1 MVTGIQGCMQ
11 RLYHKWRVTQFQLI
25 RKNIGSIYGLMNTNN
40 QSQKSRRQFIRTSA
54 LIAVGTTVA
63 PYLFAEGDVKNGA
76 PLMKRTFGKIGF
88 QVTTLGL
95 GGQSSIQWT
104 PENTDPV
111 AIIEKAY
118 QLGVNYYDTSNV
130 YGPSQV
136 NYGKAFRKLGLVPE
150 TPNYLASKRKEIFLT
165 SKTMLRF
172 GKGGDGKPSVLGN
185 SNGPKGT
192 KALDDVRRSLTQIF
206 GDGQGSY
213 PKDAYLDMVLIH
225 NLNRMEEVDALYEGY
240 SNTDPNAQS
249 IGALAALRDV
259 RDGSNKTGLNPK
271 NEKLI
276 RHIGFSGHNDT
287 SVMMEMIQ
295 RDSED
300 LLDAMLV
307 AINAND
313 KLYLNMQ
320 YNVIPLAAAK
330 NMGII
335 AMKVFAD
342 GAMYSKKAEWSN
354 KVSHVVLEVGSNE
367 MPAKDLIRYSLTTPG
382 IHTAIIGIGKISED
396 PAQCQL
402 SYNLMHAQVKTQALT
417 EADRKNIEF
426 VASRVKEGK
435 TNYFQKSFQEL
446 TPPRDVKVSV
456 NGKSAI
462 ITWHTAYAGDAA
474 IEKYEIW
481 QGSAKLGEI
490 PFKPQ
495 ITKTPYLFEIKKQMD
510 TTTSFIVK
518 VVDRKRRV
526 AEAKV

>member
-1 MVTGIQGCMQ
+1 MDA
-11 RLYHKWRVTQFQLI
+11 K
-25 RKNIGSIYGLMNTNN
+25 N
-40 QSQKSRRQFIRTSA
+40 QSQKSRRQFIRTTA
-54 LIAVGTTVA
+54 LIAAGTGMA
-63 PYLFAEGDVKNGA
+63 PSLLAGVDVRSA
-76 PLMKRTFGKIGF
+76 VPLMKRTFGKIDF

-95 GGQSSIQWT
+95 GGQASLQWT

-118 QLGVNYYDTSNV
+118 NLGVNYYDTSNA
-130 YGPSQV
+130 YGPSQL
-136 NYGKAFRKLGLVPE
+136 NYGKAFRKLGLVPG
-150 TPNYLASKRKEIFLT
+150 TPNYDASRRKEIFLT

-172 GKGGDGKPSVLGN
+172 GKGGDDRPSVVGY
-185 SNGPKGT
+185 SNGAKGS

-206 GDGQGSY
+206 GDGEGNY

-225 NLNRMEEVDALYEGY
+225 NLNKMEEVDALYEGY

-259 RDGSNKTGLNPK
+259 RDGTNRTGLNPK

-276 RHIGFSGHNDT
+276 RHVGFSGHNDT
-287 SVMMEMIQ
+287 AVMIEMIQ

-320 YNVIPLAAAK
+320 YNVIPVAAAK

-367 MPAKDLIRYSLTTPG
+367 MSARDLIRYSLATPG
-382 IHTAIIGIGKISED
+382 IHTAIMGIGKISDD
-396 PAQCQL
+396 PANCQL
-402 SYNLMHAQVKTQALT
+402 SYNLLHAQIKPQALT
-417 EADRKNIEF
+417 EAERKNIEF

-446 TPPRDVKVSV
+446 TPPREAKVSL
-456 NGKSAI
+456 NGKSAV

-474 IEKYEIW
+474 LEKYEIW
-481 QGSAKLGEI
+481 QGNAKLGEL
-490 PFKPQ
+490 PYKPQ
-495 ITKTPYLFEIKKQMD
+495 TSKTPYLFEVKNIAENSR
-510 TTTSFIVK
+510 SFVVK

-526 AEAKV
+526 AEVQI